1 MEKKVS
7 IKDIAAACNVSAPTV
22 SRALNGSKEIS
33 EETRNMI
40 LKVCEEK
47 NYRPNLLARSLIL
60 KKTNMIGLIIPDITN
75 QYYAYVS
82 KGVEAYLE
90 SLGYGVILCNH
101 NRKKSNE
108 KKYIDFLLDR
118 MVDGIIMIPIEP
130 NRKDYEPITD
140 RNIPLLLLD
149 NYVYDLDVSFVSND
163 NYTGARKIIM
173 HMVNQGY
180 RRIGVII
187 GGRNSSASNDRLKG
201 YADILKENDIVFDE
215 TIIVHCQ
222 ATFEDGY
229 NIAQQLIDQKVDS
242 IFAINDTVAMGVMKY
257 CYSKGIRIP
266 EDIGIAGYDDIEQAS
281 MLPVPLT
288 TVHQKKYSLGFKAA
302 EILINEINNPKQVK
316 QKVILQPELVKR
328 KSCKE

>member
-1 MEKKVS
+1 MYKKIS
-7 IKDIAAACNVSAPTV
+7 IKDIAAECNVSATTV

-33 EETRNMI
+33 EETRNYI

-47 NYRPNLLARSLIL
+47 NYTPNLLARSLIL

-75 QYYAYVS
+75 QYYSYVS
-82 KGVEAYLE
+82 KGVGTYLE
-90 SLGYGVILCNH
+90 SLGYGVILCNLD
-101 NRKKSNE
+101 RKKANE
-108 KKYIDFLLDR
+108 KMYINFLIQR

-130 NRKDYEPITD
+130 DRKDYEPITA

-163 NYTGARKIIM
+163 NYAGARKIIM
-173 HMVNQGY
+173 HMINQGY
-180 RRIGVII
+180 RRIGAII
-187 GGRNSSASNDRLKG
+187 GGKDSSASNDRLKG
-201 YADILKENDIVFDE
+201 YIDVLKANGIEFDE
-215 TIIVHCQ
+215 KLIIHSK

-229 NIAQQLIDQKVDS
+229 NKAKQLIDANVDS

-257 CYSKGIRIP
+257 CYSNGIRIP
-266 EDIGIAGYDDIEQAS
+266 EDVGIAGYDDIEQAS

-302 EILINEINNPKQVK
+302 EILISEINNPNQSK